1 MGDQHTP
8 CCSIEQ
14 DLKDLSHWAAAT
26 GVQFNALKSAELC
39 LGTHLPPRPL
49 VLDGSAAEVPRV
61 SAQVHLGVHLDKKP
75 RWSGHIERLKSVA
88 GPVALCKRLIYRHH
102 LLRRLFVNS
111 ILHLSDHGWSTAV
124 LFGLGRPPISCVS
137 WNGSNCGWPAPW
149 LLVNTF
155 VGPDCWSC

>member
-8 CCSIEQ
+8 CCSIKQ
-14 DLKDLSHWAAAT
+14 DLKDLSHWAAAS

-49 VLDGSAAEVPRV
+49 VLDGSGVPRV
-61 SAQVHLGVHLDKKP
+61 SAQVHLGVHMDKKLL
-75 RWSGHIERLKSVA
+75 WSGHSRLLVPWRCVNDSSIVITF
-88 GPVALCKRLIYRHH
+88 LRL
-102 LLRRLFVNS
+102 LFVNS
-111 ILHLSDHGWSTAV
+111 ILHLSDHVWSTAV

-137 WNGSNCGWPAPW
+137 WKGSNCGWLAPW